1 MKALVVE
8 DDSPLREAIATTSV
22 RWRLQTPSGEVRID
36 EVLEAGDVAEGIRL
50 VESDIDLLLVD
61 VRLGD
66 QSGIRVVEASRKR
79 GDQLPILAM
88 SGQATATEAFQL
100 AALGVRGYL
109 GKPFDMR
116 ELKESVQSVL
126 GAAPDLEERAAEQV
140 GFKHIHV
147 VQDVV
152 KRAMLKRA
160 LVMADG
166 NVSQAARYLGITRT
180 AVQQM
185 LDRFDVPRP
194 WPPKGH

>member
-1 MKALVVE
+1 MKVLVVE
-8 DDSPLREAIATTSV
+8 DDAPLREAIVATSA
-22 RWRLQTPSGEVRID
+22 RWRLQTP
-36 EVLEAGDVAEGIRL
+36 AGDVRVTEALEASNVADGIRL
-50 VESDIDLLLVD
+50 VEREIDLLIVD

-66 QSGIRVVEASRKR
+66 QSGIRVVEAARK
-79 GDQLPILAM
+79 GPAQLPILAM

-126 GAAPDLEERAAEQV
+126 GAAPELEERAAEQV
-140 GFKHIHV
+140 GSKHIHV

-152 KRAMLKRA
+152 KRAMVKRA
-160 LVMADG
+160 LAMADG
-166 NVSQAARYLGITRT
+166 NISQAARYLGITRT

-185 LDRFDVPRP
+185 LDRFELPRP
-194 WPPKGH
+194 RPSKHR